1 MYRLFISMYRLRFNQ
16 SLHTIKALY
25 YIDSDF
31 HSVEIFR
38 ICLGALPL
46 QVDNF
51 FNNGISTKAPVPK
64 SAKILDLPS
73 KRSVPYSRRQLED
86 CQAHH

>member
-1 MYRLFISMYRLRFNQ
+1 MVDVHYYITLRSNLPQLFYQ
-16 SLHTIKALY
+16 IKALY

-31 HSVEIFR
+31 HSVEVFD

-51 FNNGISTKAPVPK
+51 FNNGISTKAP
-64 SAKILDLPS
+64 
-73 KRSVPYSRRQLED
+73 YSRRQLED